1 MYVSKKLKHIRPV
14 NHYPPITFKLVVES
28 VLLQRKENFIFKCYR
43 YPCGRLKLVCFS
55 SGMFITGD
63 PYKAGYD
70 VIFDSVRSLYTVP
83 GFTVHTDP
91 IMVYAACGLRPY
103 GIK

>member
-14 NHYPPITFKLVVES
+14 N
-28 VLLQRKENFIFKCYR
+28 R

-70 VIFDSVRSLYTVP
+70 VIFDSVHSLYTVP
-83 GFTVHTDP
+83 GFTVYTDP
-91 IMVYAACGLRPY
+91 IMVYAACGVRPD
-103 GIK
+103 GIN